1 METYRL
7 NKGDIMEQSRF
18 RSKVFWLSVVAQIV
32 ALVVLFVPEFNA
44 EVVGKVVAVLAEL
57 LVMFGVLNN
66 PTSKSHF

>member
-1 METYRL
+1 MT
-7 NKGDIMEQSRF
+7 KGDIMEQSRF